1 MAAGPMTSPVSG
13 SSACAEAVAALPV
26 VSLSARHPELQY
38 VPRHEVGAR
47 PNIVVDGAPLASTV
61 LTLSHWP
68 NSLTPEAFRRDT
80 STEIALA
87 WVEHHDPREVAAI
100 VTNNHFDED
109 GLLGM
114 FALLDPALAWR
125 HRQLMVD
132 TARAA
137 DLGEYRSRQAARLF
151 FVLEGHADPLR
162 SPLPPATFR
171 GTPRAR
177 IAALY
182 RAMLPRLPA
191 LLAAPGDWRPLWQDQ
206 ERHLDASESL
216 LDSGRA
222 SIEEEPELDLAI
234 IRIPEGL
241 PARPVWRYL
250 EREEAVLH
258 PLAIHRRT
266 RAGRLVRIQGRR
278 LSVQYRYESW
288 LQLAS
293 RRPAMRVDLQPL
305 ADWLNRHERNG
316 SWAWE
321 DTLAIAPRLHL
332 TGGVASSLLPQAI
345 LRELRRHL
353 ASQPPVWDPY
363 NWRLPPPAA

>member
-1 MAAGPMTSPVSG
+1 MKRST
-13 SSACAEAVAALPV
+13 
-26 VSLSARHPELQY
+26 RHPALQY
-38 VPRHEVGAR
+38 VPRHEVGVR

-68 NSLTPEAFRRDT
+68 NSVTPEAFRRDT

-87 WVEHHDPREVAAI
+87 WIEDHDPREVAAI

-114 FALLDPALAWR
+114 FALLEPALAWR
-125 HRQLMVD
+125 HRQLMAD

-137 DLGEYRSRQAARLF
+137 DLGEYRSREAARLF
-151 FVLEGHADPLR
+151 FVLEGHADPRR
-162 SPLPPATFR
+162 SPLPPATFH
-171 GTPRAR
+171 GSPRDR
-177 IAALY
+177 VAALY
-182 RAMLPRLPA
+182 RAMLPRLPS
-191 LLAAPGDWRPLWQDQ
+191 LLAAPGRWRTLWLDQ
-206 ERHLDASESL
+206 EQHLEASEAL

-241 PARPVWRYL
+241 PPRPVWRYL

-266 RAGRLVRIQGRR
+266 RAGRLVRIQGRC

-293 RRPAMRVDLQPL
+293 RRPAMRVDLHPL
-305 ADWLNRHERNG
+305 ADRLNQHERNG
-316 SWAWE
+316 HWVWE
-321 DTLAIAPRLHL
+321 DTLGIAPRLYL
-332 TGGVASSLLPQAI
+332 AGATASSLLPGAI
-345 LRELRRHL
+345 LRELRREL

-363 NWRLPPPAA
+363 NWRVPPPEA